1 MNTTYQSLCLQFK
14 TLDKMAQGVQTN
26 GHAVE
31 GGQSA
36 AGQALELTVLGMNSG
51 TSMVSALQAALRQRV
66 LGLGRKVA
74 N

>member
-1 MNTTYQSLCLQFK
+1 MNTTYQSLCLQLK

-26 GHAVE
+26 GHAADA
-31 GGQSA
+31 GQSA

-51 TSMVSALQAALRQRV
+51 TSMVSALQAVPQQRV